1 MESKITLCLFIFGI
15 SQASASVLPKWSDI
29 FSSLK
34 PYQDEE
40 TLMLQ
45 EEDGD
50 PRVGF
55 VQVYAARVKVCL
67 SKGKMFF
74 GKLLLGKKVMLQNYE
89 YAPTIGIIFISFG
102 LIKNNKP

>member
-15 SQASASVLPKWSDI
+15 SQVSASVLPKWSDI

-40 TLMLQ
+40 TLMLH
-45 EEDGD
+45 EEDGE

-55 VQVYAARVKVCL
+55 VQLPTSGFNATVNL
-67 SKGKMFF
+67 SGPIILGLGIASSLLLYMFF
-74 GKLLLGKKVMLQNYE
+74 EAFMRPDYHP
-89 YAPTIGIIFISFG
+89 YYSRY
-102 LIKNNKP
+102 

>member
-1 MESKITLCLFIFGI
+1 MESKISLCLFIFGI
-15 SQASASVLPKWSDI
+15 SQVSASVLPKWSDI

-45 EEDGD
+45 EEDGE

-55 VQVYAARVKVCL
+55 VQVYANRVGL

-74 GKLLLGKKVMLQNYE
+74 GKLLLGKNYLLLYRYLILYLMLQNY
-89 YAPTIGIIFISFG
+89 GILNSFARFR
-102 LIKNNKP
+102 